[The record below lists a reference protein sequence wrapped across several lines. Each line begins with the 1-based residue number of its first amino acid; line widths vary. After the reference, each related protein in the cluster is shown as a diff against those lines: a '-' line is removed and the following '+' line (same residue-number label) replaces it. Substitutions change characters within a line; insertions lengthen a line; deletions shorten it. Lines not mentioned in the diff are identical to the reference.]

1 MGMHGPLTAQ
11 ALGRSPYDD
20 VVEGE
25 GEEDSRQPTQ
35 QYDCRGRP
43 INPETRRMNREIVR
57 AHNEVM
63 LVIGVAET
71 ENTASTPEPESQ
83 RRHEDYEESIGNM
96 LFTPSEQCIDAIG
109 YFGLDGLR
117 QRILTFT
124 CYSRIPFSNILRS
137 TRRNFSFKRDIL
149 AGAPTSIAIRY
160 LQSLVKR
167 GETALQDRPTVKR
180 FFLNAWSYFRHHLEL
195 YAVLQRLGL
204 APDSLLLPNP
214 MFFIPFTHHSPITA
228 PPFSRVFSISSLLS
242 WVEEA
247 VVMSAPFI
255 VWVMTQRLMRKWK
268 FPIWGFVFRR
278 LPNTMFRGRRCT
290 ALPPL
295 SLPPP
300 TAPSDRP
307 RPTVSP
313 DSSAESPGGGNRQA
327 ESRHQTGSSTTH
339 DTDSHAREQSA
350 SSTTGRRPSI
360 LSARADE
367 YASDEEENEGVSAT
381 LISFDVEA
389 TDSSDAPPG
398 LWSAELRPS
407 AGTDSK
413 STASLLPVY
422 LDTAL
427 TQLPVMAA
435 GRTLGDALVRI
446 LTAPTEAIALRLVA
460 HQFHWRRI
468 GYPFQ
473 SIYNINFSSHLPMTT
488 FAVNF
493 FATELL
499 HLALCGEVWAI
510 FTGIS
515 QWYHRTDEE
524 WQEEEEAK
532 ARG

>member
-35 QYDCRGRP
+35 QYDNRGRP
-43 INPETRRMNREIVR
+43 VNPETRRMNREIVR

-63 LVIGVAET
+63 LVIGVAEA
-71 ENTASTPEPESQ
+71 ENTTSTPEPESQ
-83 RRHEDYEESIGNM
+83 RRHEEYEESIGNI
-96 LFTPSEQCIDAIG
+96 LFTPSEQCIDAVG
-109 YFGLDGLR
+109 YLGLDGLR
-117 QRILTFT
+117 QRIL
-124 CYSRIPFSNILRS
+124 
-137 TRRNFSFKRDIL
+137 
-149 AGAPTSIAIRY
+149 
-160 LQSLVKR
+160 
-167 GETALQDRPTVKR
+167 
-180 FFLNAWSYFRHHLEL
+180 
-195 YAVLQRLGL
+195 
-204 APDSLLLPNP
+204 
-214 MFFIPFTHHSPITA
+214 
-228 PPFSRVFSISSLLS
+228 
-242 WVEEA
+242 
-247 VVMSAPFI
+247 
-255 VWVMTQRLMRKWK
+255 
-268 FPIWGFVFRR
+268 
-278 LPNTMFRGRRCT
+278 
-290 ALPPL
+290 
-295 SLPPP
+295 
-300 TAPSDRP
+300 
-307 RPTVSP
+307 
-313 DSSAESPGGGNRQA
+313 
-327 ESRHQTGSSTTH
+327 
-339 DTDSHAREQSA
+339 SA
-350 SSTTGRRPSI
+350 SSGTGRRPSI
-360 LSARADE
+360 FSARADE

-460 HQFHWRRI
+460 HQFRWRI
-468 GYPFQ
+468 GYPGPR
-473 SIYNINFSSHLPMTT
+473 IYNINFSSQLSMTT

-499 HLALCGEVWAI
+499 HLILCGEVWAL

-515 QWYHRTDEE
+515 QWYHRTDEQ

-532 ARG
+532 ARGDTS